1 LNESKP
7 KQQNWP
13 ALTWDETDKKSS
25 IGPGQSRPVPGVRT
39 EMFKMAVK
47 PIDGPKLNVQFPAE
61 TKERAELYAL
71 NRWPGAT
78 VSGIEAVKR

>member
-1 LNESKP
+1 
-7 KQQNWP
+7 
-13 ALTWDETDKKSS
+13 
-25 IGPGQSRPVPGVRT
+25 
-39 EMFKMAVK
+39 MFKMAVK